1 MSSKVI
7 EGAYEKFN
15 AGDIEGLVDL
25 MAEDVEWVL
34 PEISGISFSGA
45 RKGRTS
51 VRAVFDGILGQQE
64 PINFDVDGM
73 IAQGDRVVAFGQ
85 YTWQVKATGRR
96 YAAHW
101 AHIWTVTEGK
111 ITRFQEYTDSA
122 AAAAAYAN

>member
-1 MSSKVI
+1 MSAKVI
-7 EGAYEKFN
+7 EAAYEKFS
-15 AGDIEGLVDL
+15 AGDIEGLLDF

-34 PEISGISFSGA
+34 PEISGIPFSGA
-45 RKGRTS
+45 RKGRAS
-51 VRAVFDGILGQQE
+51 VCAVFDGILGQQD

-73 IAQGDRVVAFGQ
+73 VAQGNRVAAFGQ

-111 ITRFQEYTDSA
+111 ITSFQEYTDRA
-122 AAAAAYAN
+122 AAAAAYAT

>member
-1 MSSKVI
+1 MSAQVV
-7 EGAYEKFN
+7 EAAYEKFN

-64 PINFDVDGM
+64 AINFDVDGM
-73 IAQGDRVVAFGQ
+73 IAQGDRVAAFGQ
-85 YTWQVKATGRR
+85 YTWEVKASGRR

-101 AHIWTVTEGK
+101 AHIWTITGSK

-122 AAAAAYAN
+122 AAAAAYAT